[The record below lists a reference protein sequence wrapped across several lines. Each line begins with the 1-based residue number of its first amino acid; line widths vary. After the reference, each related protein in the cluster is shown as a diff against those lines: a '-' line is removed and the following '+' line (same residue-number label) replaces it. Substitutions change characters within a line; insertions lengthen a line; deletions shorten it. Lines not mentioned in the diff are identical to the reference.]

1 MQPFWRGGRSDWP
14 PLYTDIIVIAAR
26 KCSLAGVCAPRGGGR
41 AFLGPGWIGGGRHY
55 AKEMVSSVIPGSWDG
70 QRWSHS
76 GHVAE
81 ELFLPKRLR
90 PPKSDGCSAILKEI
104 SQLSLAARNGFP
116 FLLEDASF
124 RLFRS
129 RYSARRDSSR
139 PSFSFRSYYY
149 INIFLGV
156 LKIGFGSR
164 IEIKS
169 CSTNLQ
175 IRFANECN
183 DDLFFVES
191 KRLFILSDFRIP
203 LENWKIES
211 INFYFL
217 PCPPPFAKIN
227 ERDHRTKKG

>member
-1 MQPFWRGGRSDWP
+1 MDGGPIPRVQPFGGDWP

-26 KCSLAGVCAPRGGGR
+26 KCSLAGVCALLEGVDARFWGQGG
-41 AFLGPGWIGGGRHY
+41 FGGGRHY

-124 RLFRS
+124 LYRC
-129 RYSARRDSSR
+129 SARRDSSEDQVFLLVIIIR
-139 PSFSFRSYYY
+139 NLP
-149 INIFLGV
+149 LGV
-156 LKIGFGSR
+156 LEIGLGG
-164 IEIKS
+164 
-169 CSTNLQ
+169 
-175 IRFANECN
+175 
-183 DDLFFVES
+183 VV
-191 KRLFILSDFRIP
+191 
-203 LENWKIES
+203 
-211 INFYFL
+211 
-217 PCPPPFAKIN
+217 
-227 ERDHRTKKG
+227 